1 MDNQEITLYNDQDE
15 LVCPI
20 CGKKTHSLKRYK
32 LKGLG
37 FYLVLFSVYDHDVIA
52 CPECM
57 RKAIGAVCLRYILR
71 ANVLF
76 PLVLLINS
84 AYYIA
89 AGTEGHSKGLFYDSP
104 YEL

>member
-1 MDNQEITLYNDQDE
+1 MDNQEIVLYNDQDE

-20 CGKKTHSLKRYK
+20 CGRKTNSLKRYN

-37 FYLVLFSVYDHDVIA
+37 FYLVLFTVYEHDVIA

-57 RKAIGAVCLRYILR
+57 RKAIGEVCMRYILR

-76 PLVLLINS
+76 PLVLLFNS

-89 AGTEGHSKGLFYDSP
+89 AGTKGHSSGLFLQDP
-104 YEL
+104 Q